1 MRYFFERSKIMNNT
15 KKSVFSILLVLIFAL
30 NLAAQGQKKVLTLE
44 DYPQWK
50 HILSPAI
57 SADGNWVTYSLRPNG
72 GDAILYFKSLVSDKI
87 YDIPFG
93 SGAKFSEDSRWAAY
107 LIGVSKAEAK
117 KLQKDKK
124 PIPRKGELLD
134 LATREKYRIENTSI
148 IDFSKNSGFFVA
160 KKALQDKTAKHKGT
174 DLVVRNLKT
183 GLSQNIG
190 NVGEYFFNK
199 PGTLL
204 VYTVDA
210 ANKAGNGV
218 YLMNLSTGRFVPMDT
233 GEADYSQIAWDKE
246 GTALAFLKSKQQEGR
261 WERDN
266 ILLAFTDVE
275 GDSPVRHEYDPT
287 KDSQFPKNMVI
298 SERVMP
304 QRRGRP
310 GSASPPTNRA
320 LVWSKDLSRVFCGIK
335 EQEKKPEKSK
345 EELPN
350 VDIWHWQDEQ
360 IQSVQARR
368 FDYDVNFTY
377 RSVYL
382 LAEKKFLQLADKN
395 MRTITFTQDGKWG
408 IGRDAMPYLSDVETQ
423 QADYYAV
430 DTSTGER
437 MSIVKGIRRAMG
449 ISPHNRHFLYVKDR
463 QLWTY
468 NFIKQENKDISSHAP
483 VVFVDEEDDH
493 PNEKPPFG
501 LAGWTKDGKAIIAN
515 HKYDLWLLPLDG
527 GEPSNILGGLGD
539 KEKIQ
544 FRYIRLDPE
553 EKFIDTSKP
562 LLLSAYGEWSKKSGF
577 YSLKVGDDP
586 RKLAFTDKRY
596 GFPRKAK
603 KADKILY
610 TIETFEEF
618 PDYYV
623 SPTHFKNPVKVT
635 DANPQQKEYAWGRR
649 ILVDYANSRGQKL
662 QATLSLPAGYEE
674 GKKYPMLVYFY
685 EKMSQRHHQY
695 SMPTYDDR
703 PHMSAYASDGYLV
716 LMPDIVFEIGKPGTS
731 SLDCVSSAVKKVIEL
746 GYADPERIGLQGH
759 SWGGFQTSFIVTQT
773 DMFACVVSGAPPT
786 CIEGEFNQVFK
797 SSGENN
803 HSYYSRS
810 QGRMGTDPWKD
821 HELYRSQSAI
831 QNAAK
836 ITTPFMLLHGT
847 EDGSVDWIQSLEYY
861 NAARYLGK
869 EVIFL
874 SYPGEPHHLAKEE
887 NQKDFQLRMKQ
898 YFDHYLKGKPMPEW
912 MASGI
917 PYVKK
922 KRLLDAQ
929 KEQNNK

>member
-1 MRYFFERSKIMNNT
+1 MKDIRKSIL
-15 KKSVFSILLVLIFAL
+15 SVFLVLIFAVSL
-30 NLAAQGQKKVLTLE
+30 SAQGEKKVLTLA

-57 SADGNWVTYSLRPNG
+57 CEHGNWISYSLRPNG
-72 GDAILYFKSLVSDKI
+72 GDAILYFKSLASDKM
-87 YDIPFG
+87 YEIPFG

-107 LIGVSKAEAK
+107 SIGVSREEVK

-124 PIPRKGELLD
+124 PVPIKGELLNLVTGD
-134 LATREKYRIENTSI
+134 KYTIENTSALG
-148 IDFSKNSGFFVA
+148 FSKNSKFLAA
-160 KKALQDKTAKHKGT
+160 KKAQQDKTAKHKGT
-174 DLVVRNLKT
+174 DLVLRNLET

-190 NVGEYFFNK
+190 NVGEYLFNK
-199 PGTLL
+199 SGTMLA
-204 VYTVDA
+204 YTVDA
-210 ANKAGNGV
+210 ASKEGNGI
-218 YLMNLSTGRFVPMDT
+218 YLMKLMSGRFVPLDT
-233 GEADYSQIAWDKE
+233 GEADYTQIAWDKE
-246 GTALAFLKSKQQEGR
+246 GSALAVLKGKAEKDR
-261 WERDN
+261 WETDN
-266 ILLAFTDVE
+266 IILAFTGLE
-275 GDSPVRHEYDPT
+275 GESFTRYEYDPS
-287 KDSQFPKNMVI
+287 KDPEFPENMVI

-304 QRRGRP
+304 QRRRGFGGSRP
-310 GSASPPTNRA
+310 SENRA
-320 LVWSKDLSRVFCGIK
+320 LIWSEDLSRVFCGIK
-335 EQEKKPEKSK
+335 KQEKKPEKSK

-350 VDIWHWQDEQ
+350 VDIWHWKDEQ
-360 IQSVQARR
+360 IQSVQAIR
-368 FDYDVNFTY
+368 FEYDVNFTY
-377 RSVYL
+377 RSVFL
-382 LAEKKFLQLADKN
+382 LKEKKFLQLANTN
-395 MRTITFTQDGKWG
+395 MRTITLTQDGNWG

-423 QADYYAV
+423 QADYYLV
-430 DTSTGER
+430 NPITGER
-437 MSIVKGIRRAMG
+437 RAIVKGIRRSLG
-449 ISPHNRHFLYVKDR
+449 VSPHNRHFLYLKDK
-463 QLWTY
+463 QLWIYDFAKGLTT
-468 NFIKQENKDISSHAP
+468 NISAEAP

-493 PNEKPPFG
+493 PDEKSPFG
-501 LAGWTKDGKAIIAN
+501 LAGWTKDGKSVIVN
-515 HKYDLWLLPLDG
+515 HKFDLWLLPLDG
-527 GEPSNILGGLGD
+527 KNPLNISKGIGD
-539 KEKIQ
+539 KEEIR
-544 FRYIRLDPE
+544 FRYVQLDPE
-553 EKFIDTSKP
+553 EKFIDVAKP
-562 LLLSAYGEWSKKSGF
+562 LLLSAYGEWTKKSGY
-577 YSLKVGDDP
+577 YSLEVGDTP
-586 RKLAFTDKRY
+586 QKLIFADKSFGY
-596 GFPRKAK
+596 PRKAK

-618 PDYYV
+618 PDLYE
-623 SPTHFKNPVKVT
+623 SGMDFADANKVT
-635 DANPQQKEYAWGRR
+635 DANPQQKDYAWGRR
-649 ILVDYANSRGQKL
+649 ILVDYTNSKGQKL
-662 QATLSLPAGYEE
+662 QATLALPAGYEQ
-674 GKKYPMLVYFY
+674 GKRYPMLVYFY

-746 GYADPERIGLQGH
+746 GYADPDRIGLQGH

-797 SSGENN
+797 SSGNNN

-831 QNAAK
+831 QNADK

-898 YFDHYLKGKPMPEW
+898 YFDHYLKGQPMPDW
-912 MASGI
+912 MANGI
-917 PYVKK
+917 SYVKK

-929 KEQNNK
+929 KEQNK

>member
-1 MRYFFERSKIMNNT
+1 MKYMKRSAL
-15 KKSVFSILLVLIFAL
+15 SVFLMLILAFSLS
-30 NLAAQGQKKVLTLE
+30 AQSEKKVLTLE

-50 HILSPAI
+50 HILSPSI
-57 SADGNWVTYSLRPNG
+57 SSDSNWVSYTLRPNG
-72 GDAILYFKSLVSDKI
+72 GDATVTIKSLSADKV
-87 YDIPFG
+87 YEIPYA
-93 SGAKFSEDSRWAAY
+93 SRAMFSEDSRWAAY
-107 LIGVSKAEAK
+107 LIGVSKAETK
-117 KLQKDKK
+117 KLQKEKK
-124 PIPRKGELLD
+124 PVPTKGELLN
-134 LATREKYRIENTSI
+134 LATGEKHTIENISDI
-148 IDFSKNSGFFVA
+148 NFSKNSKFFAA
-160 KKALQDKTAKHKGT
+160 KKTKQDRAAKHNGT
-174 DLVVRNLKT
+174 DLVLRNLET
-183 GLSQNIG
+183 GISQNIG
-190 NVGEYFFNK
+190 NVGEYRFNK
-199 PGTLL
+199 PGAMLA
-204 VYTVDA
+204 YTVDA
-210 ANKAGNGV
+210 ANKGGNGV
-218 YLMNLSTGRFVPMDT
+218 YLLNLMTGRLVPLDT
-233 GEADYSQIAWDKE
+233 GEADYTQIAWDKE
-246 GTALAFLKSKQQEGR
+246 GTALAFLRGKLEKDY

-266 ILLAFTDVE
+266 VILAFT
-275 GDSPVRHEYDPT
+275 GLGKKTFTRFEYDPS
-287 KDSQFPKNMVI
+287 KDSQFPENMVI

-304 QRRGRP
+304 QRGRRP
-310 GSASPPTNRA
+310 GSSISSQNRA
-320 LVWSKDLSRVFCGIK
+320 LIWSEDLSRIFCGIK

-350 VDIWHWQDEQ
+350 VDIWHWKDEQ

-368 FDYDVNFTY
+368 FERYVNFTY
-377 RSVYL
+377 RSVFL
-382 LAEKKFLQLADKN
+382 LKEKKFLQLADKN
-395 MRTITFTQDGKWG
+395 MRTISLSRDGKWG
-408 IGRDAMPYLSDVETQ
+408 VGQDPLPYLSDVETQ
-423 QADYYAV
+423 QSDYYSV

-437 MSIVKGIRRAMG
+437 RSIVKGIRRSFG
-449 ISPHNRHFLYVKDR
+449 ISPHNSCFLYIKDK
-463 QLWTY
+463 QLWIYDFKKEETT
-468 NFIKQENKDISSHAP
+468 NISAAAP
-483 VVFVDEEDDH
+483 VVFVNEEDDH

-501 LAGWTKDGKAIIAN
+501 LAGWTKDGKAVIVN

-527 GEPSNILGGLGD
+527 KNPTNICNSLGD
-539 KEKIQ
+539 KEKII
-544 FRYIRLDPE
+544 FRYVQLDPE

-562 LLLSAYGEWSKKSGF
+562 LLLSAFGEWTKKDG
-577 YSLKVGDDP
+577 YYQLDVGKEP
-586 RKLAFTDKRY
+586 KKLVFADKLF
-596 GFPRKAK
+596 GSIRKAK
-603 KADKILY
+603 KTDKILY
-610 TIETFEEF
+610 TIETFVEF
-618 PDYYV
+618 PDLFV
-623 SPTHFKNPVKVT
+623 SGMDFSDAIKVT

-649 ILVDYANSRGQKL
+649 ILVDYANNKGQKL
-662 QATLSLPAGYEE
+662 QATLALPAGYEE

-731 SLDCVSSAVKKVIEL
+731 SLDCVSSAVQKVIDL

-797 SSGENN
+797 SSGNNN
-803 HSYYSRS
+803 HSYYARS

-831 QNAAK
+831 QNADK

-898 YFDHYLKGKPMPEW
+898 YFEHYLKGKPMPDW
-912 MASGI
+912 MANGI

-922 KRLLDAQ
+922 KRRLDAQ
-929 KEQNNK
+929 VEQNKIY

>member
-1 MRYFFERSKIMNNT
+1 M
-15 KKSVFSILLVLIFAL
+15 LVFAL
-30 NLAAQGQKKVLTLE
+30 TLTAQDEKKVLTLE

-50 HILSPAI
+50 HILSPSI
-57 SADGNWVTYSLRPNG
+57 SANGNWFSYSLRPNG
-72 GDAILYFKSLVSDKI
+72 GDATLYFKSIASDKI

-93 SGAKFSEDSRWAAY
+93 SGAKFSENSRWAAY
-107 LIGVSKAEAK
+107 LIGVSKEEAK

-124 PIPRKGELLD
+124 PVPKNGELLNLGTGD
-134 LATREKYRIENTSI
+134 KYTVENTEA
-148 IDFSKNSGFFVA
+148 IDFSKNAKFFVA
-160 KKALQDKTAKHKGT
+160 KKAQKDKAAKHKGA
-174 DLVVRNLKT
+174 DLVLRNLET

-190 NVGEYFFNK
+190 NVGEYLFNK
-199 PGTLL
+199 HGTML

-210 ANKAGNGV
+210 ANKGGNGV
-218 YLMNLSTGRFVPMDT
+218 YLMNLTNGRFVPLDT
-233 GEADYSQIAWDKE
+233 GKADYVQIAWDKE
-246 GTALAFLKSKQQEGR
+246 GTALAFLKGKQEKDR

-266 ILLAFTDVE
+266 VLLVFTGLE
-275 GDSPVRHEYDPT
+275 GESSVRYEYDPT
-287 KDSQFPKNMVI
+287 KNPGFPKNMVI

-304 QRRGRP
+304 QRGRRP
-310 GSASPPTNRA
+310 GSAAPTQNKA
-320 LVWSKDLSRVFCGIK
+320 LIWSEDLSRVFFGIK
-335 EQEKKPEKSK
+335 EQEKKLEKSK
-345 EELPN
+345 EDLPD
-350 VDIWHWQDEQ
+350 VDIWHWKDEQ

-368 FDYDVNFTY
+368 FNYDVNFTY
-377 RSVYL
+377 RSVFL
-382 LAEKKFLQLADKN
+382 LKEKKFLQLADQN
-395 MRTITFTQDGKWG
+395 MRTISLSQDGKWG
-408 IGRDAMPYLSDVETQ
+408 VGRDAMPYLSDVETMKS
-423 QADYYAV
+423 DYYVVNTA
-430 DTSTGER
+430 TAER
-437 MSIVKGIRRAMG
+437 TPIVKGIKRTLG
-449 ISPHNRHFLYVKDR
+449 LSPDNKHFLYIKDKH
-463 QLWTY
+463 LWIYDFEKSTTT
-468 NFIKQENKDISSHAP
+468 NISVGSP
-483 VVFVDEEDDH
+483 VAFVNDEDDH
-493 PNEKPPFG
+493 PDEKPPFG
-501 LAGWTKDGKAIIAN
+501 LTGWTKDGKAVIVN

-527 GEPSNILGGLGD
+527 KNPKNICNGLGD

-544 FRYIRLDPE
+544 FRYVRLDPE

-562 LLLSAYGEWSKKSGF
+562 LLLTAYGEWTKKSGYF
-577 YSLKVGDDP
+577 LLELGKEP
-586 RKLAFTDKRY
+586 RVLVFADKRF

-603 KADKILY
+603 KVDLVLY

-623 SPTHFKNPVKVT
+623 SELNFKNPKKVT
-635 DANPQQKEYAWGRR
+635 DANPQQKDFVWGHR
-649 ILVDYANSRGQKL
+649 ILVDYTNSKGQKL
-662 QATLSLPAGYEE
+662 QATLSLPAGYEA

-731 SLDCVSSAVKKVIEL
+731 SLDCVASAVKKVIEL
-746 GYADPERIGLQGH
+746 GYADPEHIGLQGH

-797 SSGENN
+797 SSGNNN

-810 QGRMGTDPWKD
+810 QGRMGTDPWSD

-831 QNAAK
+831 QNASK

-898 YFDHYLKGKPMPEW
+898 YFDHYLKGKPMPDW
-912 MASGI
+912 MVKGF

-922 KRLLDAQ
+922 KRRLDAQ
-929 KEQNNK
+929 KEQNK

>member
-1 MRYFFERSKIMNNT
+1 MRKSIL
-15 KKSVFSILLVLIFAL
+15 SVFLVLIFAFSL
-30 NLAAQGQKKVLTLE
+30 SAQGEKKVLTLE
-44 DYPQWK
+44 DYPKWK

-57 SADGNWVTYSLRPNG
+57 CADSNWISYSLRPNG
-72 GDAILYFKSLVSDKI
+72 GDATLYIKSLTSDKI
-87 YDIPFG
+87 YEIPFG
-93 SGAKFSEDSRWAAY
+93 LGAKFSEDSRWTAY
-107 LIGVSKAEAK
+107 SIGVSKEEAK
-117 KLQKDKK
+117 KLQKEKK
-124 PIPRKGELLD
+124 PVPRKGELVNL
-134 LATREKYRIENTSI
+134 TTGEKYTIENTAA
-148 IDFSKNSGFFVA
+148 IDFAKNSKFFVA
-160 KKALQDKTAKHKGT
+160 KKAKQDKAAKHNGT
-174 DLVVRNLKT
+174 DLVLRNLET

-190 NVGEYFFNK
+190 NVGEYLFNK
-199 PGTLL
+199 PGTMLA
-204 VYTVDA
+204 YSVDA
-210 ANKAGNGV
+210 ANKGGNGV
-218 YLMNLSTGRFVPMDT
+218 YLMELSSGRFVPLDT
-233 GEADYSQIAWDKE
+233 GEADYAQIAWDKE
-246 GTALAFLKSKQQEGR
+246 GTALAFLKGKLEKDC
-261 WERDN
+261 WEKDN
-266 ILLAFTDVE
+266 VLLAFTGLE
-275 GDSPVRHEYDPT
+275 GESFNRFEYDPSN
-287 KDSQFPKNMVI
+287 DSQFPKNMVI

-310 GSASPPTNRA
+310 GSSAPSQSKS
-320 LVWSKDLSRVFCGIK
+320 LIWSEDLSRVFCGIK

-350 VDIWHWQDEQ
+350 VDIWHWKDEQ

-368 FDYDVNFTY
+368 FEYDVNFTY
-377 RSVYL
+377 MSVFL
-382 LAEKKFLQLADKN
+382 LKEKKFLQLADKN
-395 MRTITFTQDGKWG
+395 MRTITLSRDGKWG
-408 IGRDAMPYLSDVETQ
+408 VGRDAMPYLSDVETQ
-423 QADYYAV
+423 QSDYYVV

-437 MSIVKGIRRAMG
+437 KSIVEGIRRSLG
-449 ISPHNRHFLYVKDR
+449 ISPHNRHFLYLKDK
-463 QLWTY
+463 QLWIY
-468 NFIKQENKDISSHAP
+468 DFKKGESMDISSKAP
-483 VVFVDEEDDH
+483 VVFIDEEDDH

-501 LAGWTKDGKAIIAN
+501 LAGWTEDGKAVIVN
-515 HKYDLWLLPLDG
+515 HKHDLWLLSLDG

-544 FRYIRLDPE
+544 FRYVRLDPE

-562 LLLSAYGEWSKKSGF
+562 LLLSAYGEWTKKSGF

-586 RKLAFTDKRY
+586 KKLVFADKQF

-603 KADKILY
+603 KVDKILY
-610 TIETFEEF
+610 TIETFVEF
-618 PDYYV
+618 PDLYV
-623 SPTHFKNPVKVT
+623 SELNFKNQKRVT
-635 DANPQQKEYAWGRR
+635 DANPQQKNYAWGQR
-649 ILVDYANSRGQKL
+649 ILVDYANSKGQKL
-662 QATLSLPAGYEE
+662 QATLALPAGYQE

-731 SLDCVSSAVKKVIEL
+731 SFDCVSSAVKKVIEL
-746 GYADPERIGLQGH
+746 GFADPEWIGLQGH

-773 DMFACVVSGAPPT
+773 EMFACVVSGAPPT

-797 SSGENN
+797 SSGNNN

-898 YFDHYLKGKPMPEW
+898 YFDHYLKEKPMPDW
-912 MASGI
+912 MASGF
-917 PYVKK
+917 PYLKK
-922 KRLLDAQ
+922 KRRLDAQ
-929 KEQNNK
+929 KEQNKQ

>member
-1 MRYFFERSKIMNNT
+1 MNGMR
-15 KKSVFSILLVLIFAL
+15 KSVLSVFLVLI
-30 NLAAQGQKKVLTLE
+30 LAFSLSAQSEKKVLTLQ

-57 SADGNWVTYSLRPNG
+57 SADGNWVSYSLRPNG
-72 GDAILYFKSLVSDKI
+72 GDATLYIKSLSLDKK
-87 YDIPFG
+87 YEIPYG

-124 PIPRKGELLD
+124 PVPKKGELLNLETGD
-134 LATREKYRIENTSI
+134 KYTIENTEA
-148 IDFSKNSGFFVA
+148 IDFSKNSKFFAA
-160 KKALQDKTAKHKGT
+160 KKAKQDKAVKHNGT
-174 DLVVRNLKT
+174 DLVLRNLET
-183 GLSQNIG
+183 ELSQNIG
-190 NVGEYFFNK
+190 NVREYLFNK
-199 PGTLL
+199 PGTMLA
-204 VYTVDA
+204 YTVDA
-210 ANKAGNGV
+210 ANKGGNGV
-218 YLMNLSTGRFVPMDT
+218 YLMKLMTGRFVPLDT
-233 GEADYSQIAWDKE
+233 GEADYAQIAWDKE
-246 GTALAFLKSKQQEGR
+246 GTALAFLRGKLEKDY

-266 ILLAFTDVE
+266 VLLAFSGLE
-275 GDSPVRHEYDPT
+275 GESFTRFEYDPS

-298 SERVMP
+298 SERVIP
-304 QRRGRP
+304 QRGRRP
-310 GSASPPTNRA
+310 GSSESSQNRA
-320 LVWSKDLSRVFCGIK
+320 LIWSKDLSRVFSGIK

-350 VDIWHWQDEQ
+350 VDIWHWKDEQ
-360 IQSVQARR
+360 IQSAQARR
-368 FDYDVNFTY
+368 FENDVNFSY
-377 RSVYL
+377 RSVFL
-382 LAEKKFLQLADKN
+382 LKEKKFLQLADKN
-395 MRTITFTQDGKWG
+395 MRTISLSRDGKWG
-408 IGRDAMPYLSDVETQ
+408 VGRDAMPYLSDVETQ
-423 QADYYAV
+423 QSDYYSV
-430 DTSTGER
+430 ETSTGER
-437 MSIVKGIRRAMG
+437 KSIVKGIRRSLG
-449 ISPHNRHFLYVKDR
+449 ISPHNRHCLYLKDK
-463 QLWTY
+463 QLWIYDFEKGTTT
-468 NFIKQENKDISSHAP
+468 NISAEAP
-483 VVFVDEEDDH
+483 VIFVDEEDDH

-501 LAGWTKDGKAIIAN
+501 LTGWTKDGKAVIVN

-527 GEPSNILGGLGD
+527 KKPSNILQGLGD

-544 FRYIRLDPE
+544 FRYVRLDPE

-562 LLLSAYGEWSKKSGF
+562 LLLSAYGEWTKKSG
-577 YSLKVGDDP
+577 YYLLNVGSEP
-586 RKLAFTDKRY
+586 KRLIFEDKRF
-596 GFPRKAK
+596 GFSRKAK

-610 TIETFEEF
+610 TIETFVEF

-623 SPTHFKNPVKVT
+623 NDLNFKDPEKVT
-635 DANPQQKEYAWGRR
+635 DANPQQKDYAWSRR
-649 ILVDYANSRGQKL
+649 ILVDYNNSKGHKL
-662 QATLSLPAGYEE
+662 QATLTLPAGYKE
-674 GKKYPMLVYFY
+674 GIKYPMLVYFY

-797 SSGENN
+797 GSGNNN

-831 QNAAK
+831 QNADK

-887 NQKDFQLRMKQ
+887 NQKDFQMRMKQ
-898 YFDHYLKGKPMPEW
+898 YFDHYLKDKPMPDW
-912 MASGI
+912 MAKGI

-922 KRLLDAQ
+922 KRRLDAN
-929 KEQNNK
+929 KEEDK

>member
-1 MRYFFERSKIMNNT
+1 MNNIM
-15 KKSVFSILLVLIFAL
+15 KSVLSVTLIFIFAFSL
-30 NLAAQGQKKVLTLE
+30 SAQGEKKILTLE

-50 HILSPAI
+50 HILSPGI
-57 SADGNWVTYSLRPNG
+57 SADGTWVTYSFRPNG
-72 GDAILYFKSLVSDKI
+72 GDATLYFKSLSSDKI
-87 YDIPFG
+87 YDIPYG

-107 LIGVSKAEAK
+107 LIGVSKEEAK
-117 KLQKDKK
+117 KLQKEKK
-124 PIPRKGELLD
+124 PVPTKGELLN
-134 LATREKYRIENTSI
+134 LATGEKYTIENTSA
-148 IDFSKNSGFFVA
+148 IDFTKNSKFLAA
-160 KKALQDKTAKHKGT
+160 KKAKQDKAAKHNGT
-174 DLVVRNLKT
+174 DLVLHNLET

-190 NVGEYFFNK
+190 NVGEYHFNK
-199 PGTLL
+199 PGAMLA
-204 VYTVDA
+204 YTVDA
-210 ANKAGNGV
+210 ANKGGNGV
-218 YLMNLSTGRFVPMDT
+218 YLMNLATGRFVPLDT
-233 GEADYSQIAWDKE
+233 GEADYAQIAWDKE
-246 GTALAFLKSKQQEGR
+246 GTALAFLKGKLEKDC

-266 ILLAFTDVE
+266 VLIAFTGLAGE
-275 GDSPVRHEYDPT
+275 TFAKFEYDPA
-287 KDSQFPKNMVI
+287 KDSQFPENMVI
-298 SERVMP
+298 SERVVP
-304 QRRGRP
+304 QRGRRP
-310 GSASPPTNRA
+310 GSSPPSQNRA
-320 LVWSKDLSRVFCGIK
+320 LIWSEDLFRVFCGIK

-350 VDIWHWQDEQ
+350 VDIWHWKDER

-368 FDYDVNFTY
+368 FNQDVNFTF
-377 RSVYL
+377 RSVFL
-382 LAEKKFLQLADKN
+382 LKEKKFLQLADKN
-395 MRTITFTQDGKWG
+395 MRTISLSQDGRWG
-408 IGRDAMPYLSDVETQ
+408 VGRDDTPYLSDVETQ
-423 QADYYAV
+423 QADYYFV
-430 DTSTGER
+430 DTSNGER
-437 MSIVKGIRRAMG
+437 KEIVKGIRRALG
-449 ISPHNRHFLYVKDR
+449 ISPHNSHFLYLKDK
-463 QLWTY
+463 QLWIYDFKKGTTT
-468 NFIKQENKDISSHAP
+468 NISSETP

-501 LAGWTKDGKAIIAN
+501 LTGWTKDGKAVIVN

-527 GEPSNILGGLGD
+527 KMPSNILQGLGD
-539 KEKIQ
+539 REKIQ
-544 FRYIRLDPE
+544 FRYVRLDPE

-562 LLLSAYGEWSKKSGF
+562 LLLSAYGEWTKKSG
-577 YSLKVGDDP
+577 YYLLNVGKEP
-586 RKLAFTDKRY
+586 KELIFANKRF

-603 KADKILY
+603 KADKVLY
-610 TIETFEEF
+610 TIETFVDF
-618 PDYYV
+618 PDLYM
-623 SPTHFKNPVKVT
+623 SGMEFAGAKKIT
-635 DANPQQKEYAWGRR
+635 DANPQQKDYAWGRR
-649 ILVDYANSRGQKL
+649 ILVDYTNSKGKKL
-662 QATLSLPAGYEE
+662 QATLALPAGYEE

-731 SLDCVSSAVKKVIEL
+731 SLDCVSSAVKKIIEL

-773 DMFACVVSGAPPT
+773 DMFACIVSGAPPT

-797 SSGENN
+797 SSGNNN

-831 QNAAK
+831 QNADK

-887 NQKDFQLRMKQ
+887 NQKDFQMRMKQ
-898 YFDHYLKGKPMPEW
+898 YFDHYLKGKPMPDW
-912 MASGI
+912 MANGV

-922 KRLLDAQ
+922 KRRLDAQ
-929 KEQNNK
+929 KEEND